1 MLPPKGILK
10 FLKVDNLIHTLTDY
24 AETRIALMK
33 VEVKDEIAKALR
45 AALIYIA
52 MALMAFFF
60 ALFLS
65 LTIALVL
72 NHLLDSTFWGF
83 VIVTG
88 LYLVVLL
95 TLYSL
100 RNSPKVK
107 ALFIDGSTKIMKA
120 KDKPSGH
127 KVARHDQAEEAVEPD
142 FERAHVEFPTRPDK
156 QPTGGAQ
163 IYVEPTN
170 KETP

>member
-24 AETRIALMK
+24 LETRIALMK
-33 VEVKDEIAKALR
+33 VEVKDEIAKGLR

-72 NHLLDSTFWGF
+72 NHVLDSTFWGF

-88 LYLVVLL
+88 IYLFTLL

-107 ALFIDGSTKIMKA
+107 ALFIDGSTKILKEN
-120 KDKPSGH
+120 DKPTGH
-127 KVARHDQAEEAVEPD
+127 KVERNKKEQEPVEPD
-142 FERAHVEFPTRPDK
+142 FERAHVDFPNRPAA
-156 QPTGGAQ
+156 GAE
-163 IYVEPTN
+163 IHVEPTR